1 MAEPFREA
9 HTNPGDAWRPPAQ
22 QEQHPDELRLPGYSD
37 IVRVSAGTGSR
48 VYRAWQE
55 ALDRPV
61 AVKVLHLDD
70 AEAAARFERE
80 IDITVQLGRR
90 HPNIVTVLD
99 IGKTAD
105 GKPYIVMEYYDGG
118 SLHDRLRAHGP
129 LRPDDV
135 LEAGI
140 VVADALWFAHGQGV
154 LHRDVKPQNILVLPT
169 SYVLADFGIAR
180 RADSTQHTSSVDW
193 FTFQHAS
200 PQVID
205 GEAPNEQD
213 DIWSVGSTLY
223 TLLDGRPP
231 HAGDLPEDNKPLAY
245 MRRVRTAAARPLNRT
260 GVALGLNEIVVRCLR
275 PRREERFET
284 AAELRDA
291 LLVVQAQERAWAPGS
306 TQPPPA
312 RGRVAPRPM
321 QPAAVPES
329 LTMQRPAAPMT
340 PAELANLVASAAS
353 AGYPI
358 EPQEP
363 LEEPQPLPVADPARS
378 SRGSK
383 GKRLAIAAVAALIAG
398 TAAGAIGTLVVKQAS
413 RSAQAPPPPPAS
425 ATPRGSALPNIND
438 PTIAAVLETVKLSG
452 TTVLLKWRDP
462 TQGKADIVV
471 VRVEKEGE
479 DIAVLGVDDGRT
491 QVTLEGVQAQGPVC
505 YRLLSLMEGRAGVSS
520 TKCSGAANG

>member
-1 MAEPFREA
+1 MAEPLRE
-9 HTNPGDAWRPPAQ
+9 TPTSPGDPWRPPAQ
-22 QEQHPDELRLPGYSD
+22 QEQQADDLRLPGYTD
-37 IVRVSAGTGSR
+37 FVRVSAGTGSR
-48 VYRAWQE
+48 VYRAWQA

-70 AEAAARFERE
+70 PEAIARFERE

-90 HPNIVTVLD
+90 HPNIVTVLN
-99 IGKTAD
+99 IGTTTD
-105 GKPYIVMEYYDGG
+105 GKPYIVMEYCDGG

-129 LRPDDV
+129 LRPDEV

-154 LHRDVKPQNILVLPT
+154 LHRDVKPQNVLVLPT

-180 RADSTQHTSSVDW
+180 RADATQHTSSVDW

-205 GEAPNEQD
+205 GQTPNEQD

-245 MRRVRTAAARPLNRT
+245 MRRVRTAQARPLNRT
-260 GVALGLNEIVVRCLR
+260 DAPVGLSEIIARCLR
-275 PRREERFET
+275 PQREDRFET
-284 AAELRDA
+284 AADLRDA

-306 TQPPPA
+306 TGPRQPGTQA
-312 RGRVAPRPM
+312 RGRVAPPPG
-321 QPAAVPES
+321 PAPVPES

-358 EPQEP
+358 EKQEII
-363 LEEPQPLPVADPARS
+363 EEPPPLPVDDAPRN
-378 SRGSK
+378 SR
-383 GKRLAIAAVAALIAG
+383 GKRLALAAVAALVAG
-398 TAAGAIGTLVVKQAS
+398 VLAGAIGMLVVKQANNS
-413 RSAQAPPPPPAS
+413 TRPTVPQASERPG
-425 ATPRGSALPNIND
+425 GSADPNIND
-438 PTIAAVLETVKLSG
+438 PAIAAVLETVQLSG

-462 TQGKADIVV
+462 TQGKAKIVV
-471 VRVEKEGE
+471 VRVEGGDGIIVYEPE
-479 DIAVLGVDDGRT
+479 LGST
-491 QVTLEGVQAQGPVC
+491 EATLQGVQAKGQIC
-505 YRLLSLMEGRAGVSS
+505 YLLLTFMGERRAASP
-520 TKCSGAANG
+520 TKCTGATSQ